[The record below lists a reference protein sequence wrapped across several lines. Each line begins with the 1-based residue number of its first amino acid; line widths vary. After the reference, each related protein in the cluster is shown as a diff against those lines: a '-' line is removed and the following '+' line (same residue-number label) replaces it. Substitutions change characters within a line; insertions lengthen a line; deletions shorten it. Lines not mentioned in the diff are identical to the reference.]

1 MWRGEAVAPLSDHA
15 LSELHMPPQRQQA
28 RASDVEPRH
37 DCRASLAAAPLS
49 LPASLDSTQSDTDR
63 AVAVLGE
70 AMHRLNAGLFDSL
83 CVFPSLPHGRAPA
96 LSLRSLSLCLSQSHS
111 LLRKHTRTR
120 ALAHTQTHA
129 TELNLLG
136 KELRTPSTSA
146 STLSAS
152 PASSLAPQEDIG
164 VTASLVVWPGSAV
177 KTPKGSAAAD
187 LLDLTGSCLC
197 ERQRHK

>member
-83 CVFPSLPHGRAPA
+83 SLFSSLSHERAPT
-96 LSLRSLSLCLSQSHS
+96 LSVCSLFLCVSLSRS
-111 LLRKHTRTR
+111 LLRARARAHTHTHTHTRHR
-120 ALAHTQTHA
+120 AEPTG
-129 TELNLLG
+129 E
-136 KELRTPSTSA
+136 R
-146 STLSAS
+146 
-152 PASSLAPQEDIG
+152 
-164 VTASLVVWPGSAV
+164 
-177 KTPKGSAAAD
+177 AAD
-187 LLDLTGSCLC
+187 PLNFCFHFVCVAGIVAPTAGRHWCYRLAGCVAGQRGQDPQGLC
-197 ERQRHK
+197 AC

>member
-15 LSELHMPPQRQQA
+15 PSELDVPPQRQQA

-37 DCRASLAAAPLS
+37 DRRASLAAPPLS

-83 CVFPSLPHGRAPA
+83 SLFSSLSHERAPT
-96 LSLRSLSLCLSQSHS
+96 LSVCSLFLCVSLSRS
-111 LLRKHTRTR
+111 LLRAR
-120 ALAHTQTHA
+120 ARAHTHTHTHTHA

-152 PASSLAPQEDIG
+152 PASSLLPQEDIG

-177 KTPKGSAAAD
+177 KTPKGSAHAD
-187 LLDLTGSCLC
+187 LLDLTGSCV
-197 ERQRHK
+197 